1 MKSDLNSLLVC
12 LYLCGRVMFMS
23 NNPIIRAF
31 YSEDTD
37 AVTAIYRHH
46 LLTGTATFEEW
57 PPNTNEML
65 HRLSGLTKTG
75 FPVLVACTSD
85 YEVTGFA
92 YAGPYKARSAYRFT
106 VEDSIYVG
114 PNHRRKGIGRA
125 LLMQLI
131 SECRQREYKQ
141 ILAVIGDSDN
151 QGSIGLHRA
160 CGFAHVGTANNLG
173 FKFSRWLDVVFMQ
186 LSLEV

>member
-1 MKSDLNSLLVC
+1 
-12 LYLCGRVMFMS
+12 MS
-23 NNPIIRAF
+23 NDMIIRAF
-31 YSEDTD
+31 FSKDTD

-46 LLTGTATFEEW
+46 VLTGTATFEEQ
-57 PPNTNEML
+57 PPNKDEML
-65 HRLSGLTKTG
+65 QRLSGLTKTG
-75 FPVLVACTSD
+75 FPVLVACKSD
-85 YEVTGFA
+85 GEVTGYA
-92 YAGPYKARSAYRFT
+92 YASPYKARSAYRFT

-114 PNHRRKGIGRA
+114 PEHKRKGIGRA

-131 SECRQREYKQ
+131 SECEQRGHKQ

-151 QGSIGLHRA
+151 WGSIGLHRA
-160 CGFAHVGTANNLG
+160 CGFVHVGTANNLG